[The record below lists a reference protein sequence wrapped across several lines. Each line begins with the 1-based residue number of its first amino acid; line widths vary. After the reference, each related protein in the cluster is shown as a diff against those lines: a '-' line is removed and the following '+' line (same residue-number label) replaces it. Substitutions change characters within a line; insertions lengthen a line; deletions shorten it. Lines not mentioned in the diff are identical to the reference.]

1 MTKHLILS
9 ALLALAVA
17 GPLRADDAS
26 PAPAD
31 NKPATIQD
39 LDQRVRIL
47 ERDLENQASDAADA
61 KKSAAIVTA
70 STAEGFGIYSAD
82 KGFGVKF
89 GGLVQIDDRT
99 FFDDYNGA
107 VGSGAKV
114 TAQNVSITPKND
126 YQADVILPRRVRLSE
141 TIFLGPKAD
150 AFLQEE
156 FIPSSSNPAVV
167 DAYGELK
174 PVKWATLRV
183 GLQKTPLSLER
194 WRSDPARDF
203 VEFSYLAGLV
213 TDRDTGAWLEF
224 KDADQVGYFG
234 AGVFDGSSDT
244 GSTEVVTDTNKDK
257 DAVAKVFVQPFRLL
271 DSVNLRDIGFGV
283 AGSAGD
289 HDLSALP
296 TYKSL
301 GQGQTIFSLSPT
313 AATGKG
319 TGAAYRLVPQAYAY
333 WRGFSL
339 LGEYLREGSDYFYAG
354 DANNAN
360 ARKGS
365 YYLTNESWDVQAGW
379 WLTGEDASFTPVKLN
394 PSTSSSWGALQLV
407 GRYSGI
413 NFDPG
418 FNQYGL
424 AANNGAQGV
433 AKYTNAV
440 VTGVKSWDAG
450 LNYVPTNN
458 VKLLF
463 DYAESYFT
471 NGGGI
476 DAAKHNLALI
486 PEKVLFT
493 RVQFNF

>member
-1 MTKHLILS
+1 MKKHLILS
-9 ALLALAVA
+9 ALVALAAA
-17 GPLRADDAS
+17 GPLRADDAQ
-26 PAPAD
+26 PAS
-31 NKPATIQD
+31 IQD

-47 ERDLENQASDAADA
+47 ERDLENQAADAAEA
-61 KKSAAIVTA
+61 RKSAAFVTA
-70 STAEGFGIYSAD
+70 NPNDGIGIYNAD
-82 KGFGVKF
+82 KSWGIKF

-99 FFDDYNGA
+99 FIDDYNGA

-126 YQADVILPRRVRLSE
+126 YQPDVILPRRVRLSE
-141 TIFLGPKAD
+141 TIFLGPKAG

-156 FIPSSSNPAVV
+156 FNTSSPVLT
-167 DAYGELK
+167 DAFGELR

-194 WRSDPARDF
+194 LRSDPARDF

-224 KDADQVGYFG
+224 KDADQIGYFG
-234 AGVFDGSSDT
+234 AGVFDGSQDSGTVVVSD
-244 GSTEVVTDTNKDK
+244 SNKDK
-257 DAVAKVFVQPFRLL
+257 DAVAKVFFQPFRAL

-289 HDLSALP
+289 HDLSSLP

-301 GQGQTIFSLSPT
+301 GQGQTIFAITPT
-313 AATGKG
+313 AATSKG
-319 TGAAYRLVPQAYAY
+319 AGAAYRLVPQAYAY
-333 WRGFSL
+333 WRGLGL
-339 LGEYLREGSDYFYAG
+339 LGEYLREGSDYFYPG

-360 ARKGS
+360 AHRGS
-365 YYLTNESWDVQAGW
+365 YYLTNESWDLQAGY
-379 WLTGEDASFTPVKLN
+379 WLTGEDASFAPVKLN
-394 PSTSSSWGALQLV
+394 PGTSHSWGALQLV

-418 FNQYGL
+418 FNRDGL
-424 AANNGAQGV
+424 AANNGAPGA
-433 AKYTNAV
+433 AKYANAV
-440 VTGVKSWDAG
+440 VSGVKSWDAG

-458 VKLLF
+458 VKVLF
-463 DYAESYFT
+463 DYAESYFS